1 MSPNNVI
8 RFDLGRRSRR
18 NAVKADQAAAS
29 NIYATVVQL
38 LESDLLRRAHE
49 SAWQILSDGLPRQ
62 SMGEP
67 GGGNGGHG
75 DPTLGAVMANEQ
87 MTRMLD
93 DLAAELER
101 AQSAIVHAFRLATS
115 IVGQTVPP
123 AEAESGAAGHCTRCQ
138 AWVSDTQHDRLK
150 AGLCPRCSTAWY
162 RYRKENPDGI
172 VDRVEWAMR
181 TANEDGDT
189 GA

>member
-101 AQSAIVHAFRLATS
+101 AQSAMVHAFRLATS
-115 IVGQTVPP
+115 IVGQTVAP
-123 AEAESGAAGHCTRCQ
+123 AEAEAPGAGHCQRCSV
-138 AWVSDTQHDRLK
+138 WVSGSSSDRIKSGYCQRCYK
-150 AGLCPRCSTAWY
+150 AWQRAG
-162 RYRKENPDGI
+162 NPDRMEFNGTS
-172 VDRVEWAMR
+172 DE
-181 TANEDGDT
+181 GDNPV
-189 GA
+189 A

>member
-1 MSPNNVI
+1 MSHDNVVNL
-8 RFDLGRRSRR
+8 DGRRSRR
-18 NAVKADQAAAS
+18 QSLKADQAAAA
-29 NIYATVVQL
+29 NVFATMRQL
-38 LESDLLRRAHE
+38 LESGLVERAHQ
-49 SAWQILSDGLPRQ
+49 SAWTVMSDGLPTQ

-67 GGGNGGHG
+67 GGGSGGHG

-87 MTRMLD
+87 MGRMLD
-93 DLAAELER
+93 DLHAELER
-101 AQSAIVHAFRLATS
+101 AVSATVHAFRLATS
-115 IVGQTVPP
+115 IVGQTVAP

-138 AWVSDTQHDRLK
+138 VWVSDSQHDRLK

-162 RYRKENPDGI
+162 RYRKDNPDGI

-181 TANEDGDT
+181 TANDEDGDT

>member
-1 MSPNNVI
+1 MSRNNVI

-101 AQSAIVHAFRLATS
+101 AQSAMVHAFRIAS
-115 IVGQTVPP
+115 SMAAQTVAP
-123 AEAESGAAGHCTRCQ
+123 AEAEAPGAGHCQRCNV
-138 AWVSDTQHDRLK
+138 WVSGSSSDRIKSGYCERCYK
-150 AGLCPRCSTAWY
+150 AWQRAG
-162 RYRKENPDGI
+162 NPD
-172 VDRVEWAMR
+172 RAEF
-181 TANEDGDT
+181 N
-189 GA
+189 GASDEGA

>member
-1 MSPNNVI
+1 MSTDNVVK
-8 RFDLGRRSRR
+8 FDLGRRNRR
-18 NAVKADQAAAS
+18 QALKADQADA
-29 NIYATVVQL
+29 IHIFETFRQL

-49 SAWQILSDGLPRQ
+49 ASWQVLSDGLPRQ

-101 AQSAIVHAFRLATS
+101 AQSAIVTRSGWRRRSRRRRCRPPRPRRRAPGCASPVTGSSSEPPRTGCVPAGVPRAT
-115 IVGQTVPP
+115 
-123 AEAESGAAGHCTRCQ
+123 
-138 AWVSDTQHDRLK
+138 
-150 AGLCPRCSTAWY
+150 
-162 RYRKENPDGI
+162 
-172 VDRVEWAMR
+172 
-181 TANEDGDT
+181 
-189 GA
+189 

>member
-1 MSPNNVI
+1 MSTTDNVI
-8 RFDLGRRSRR
+8 RFDLGRRTRR
-18 NAVKADQAAAS
+18 NALKADQAAAT
-29 NIYATVVQL
+29 NVWATTVQL
-38 LESDLLRRAHE
+38 LESNLVGRAHE
-49 SAWQILSDGLPRQ
+49 AAWQILSDGLPRQ

-93 DLAAELER
+93 DLRAELER

-123 AEAESGAAGHCTRCQ
+123 AEAEAPGAGHCQRCNV
-138 AWVSDTQHDRLK
+138 WVSGSSSDRIKSGYCERCYK
-150 AGLCPRCSTAWY
+150 AWQRAG
-162 RYRKENPDGI
+162 NPDRALFNGS
-172 VDRVEWAMR
+172 DDD
-181 TANEDGDT
+181 EDQ

>member
-1 MSPNNVI
+1 MSTDNVI

-18 NAVKADQAAAS
+18 NAMKADQAAAS
-29 NIYATVVQL
+29 NVWATAAQL
-38 LESDLLRRAHE
+38 LESGLVERAHT
-49 SAWQILSDGLPRQ
+49 SAWQVLSDGLPRQ

-93 DLAAELER
+93 DLRAELER
-101 AQSAIVHAFRLATS
+101 AQSAVVHAFRLASS
-115 IVGQTVPP
+115 IAAQTVAP

-138 AWVSDTQHDRLK
+138 VWVSDTQHDRLK

-162 RYRKENPDGI
+162 RYRKDNPDGI
-172 VDRVEWAMR
+172 VDRVEWAQK
-181 TANEDGDT
+181 TWTDDGDPV
-189 GA
+189 A

>member
-67 GGGNGGHG
+67 GGSNGGHG

-101 AQSAIVHAFRLATS
+101 AQSAMVHAFRLATS

-123 AEAESGAAGHCTRCQ
+123 AEAEAPGAGHCQRCNV
-138 AWVSDTQHDRLK
+138 WVSGSSSDRIKSGYCERCYK
-150 AGLCPRCSTAWY
+150 AWQRAG
-162 RYRKENPDGI
+162 NPD
-172 VDRVEWAMR
+172 RVVFNGNDE
-181 TANEDGDT
+181 GDNPV
-189 GA
+189 A

>member
-18 NAVKADQAAAS
+18 QSLKADQAAAA
-29 NIYATVVQL
+29 NVFATMRQL

-62 SMGEP
+62 SMGKP

-87 MTRMLD
+87 MGRTLD
-93 DLAAELER
+93 DLHAELER
-101 AQSAIVHAFRLATS
+101 AVSATVHAFRLATS
-115 IVGQTVPP
+115 IVGQTVAP
-123 AEAESGAAGHCTRCQ
+123 AEAEAPGAGHCQRCNV
-138 AWVSDTQHDRLK
+138 WVSGSASDRIKSGYCERCYK
-150 AGLCPRCSTAWY
+150 AWQRAG
-162 RYRKENPDGI
+162 NPDRAEFNG
-172 VDRVEWAMR
+172 
-181 TANEDGDT
+181 ANDE